1 MQQTVETRP
10 VPMHLWI
17 VGIVAL
23 LWNSFGCYDYLMTR
37 MRDADYIKAMKPD
50 LVPDTVFT
58 WTDSFPIWASAGWGL
73 GVWMGLLGAVLLLMR
88 NRWAI
93 PAFAL
98 SLLGAVVGL
107 GYQMSNP
114 MPGITGFMATGVP
127 IIIIAVALG
136 QFLYARA
143 QGASGALR

>member
-1 MQQTVETRP
+1 MQQAVESRP

-17 VGIVAL
+17 VGILAL
-23 LWNSFGCYDYLMTR
+23 LWNGFGSYDYLMTR
-37 MRDADYIKAMKPD
+37 MRNDDWITSMMPGIDAGAVYAW
-50 LVPDTVFT
+50 V
-58 WTDSFPIWASAGWGL
+58 DSFPMWASAGWGL

-107 GYQMSNP
+107 GYQLSNP
-114 MPGITGFMATGVP
+114 MPGITGFMATGMP
-127 IIIIAVALG
+127 IIIIAIALG

>member
-23 LWNSFGCYDYLMTR
+23 LWNGFGCYDYLMTR
-37 MRDADYIKAMKPD
+37 LRDADYVKSMMPD
-50 LVPDTVFT
+50 VDPDTVFT

>member
-1 MQQTVETRP
+1 MQQSVETRP
-10 VPMHLWI
+10 VPVHLWI
-17 VGIVAL
+17 VGTLAL
-23 LWNSFGCYDYLMTR
+23 LWNGFGCYDYLMTR
-37 MRDADYIKAMKPD
+37 MRDADYIKSMMPEVD
-50 LVPDTVFT
+50 PTTVFA
-58 WTDSFPIWASAGWGL
+58 WTDSFPMWASAGWGL
-73 GVWMGLLGAVLLLMR
+73 GVWMGLIGAVLMLMR
-88 NRWAI
+88 TRWAI

-107 GYQMSNP
+107 GYQMANP

-127 IIIIAVALG
+127 IIIIVIALG